1 MAESR
6 RLLGVLDQPLEGRH
20 WIMGSAYGVA
30 NTATFPWL
38 NNLLGI
44 TNDHRGARS
53 FWNSRNPGSPE
64 PQSVPAHT
72 KLELR
77 LAS

>member
-6 RLLGVLDQPLEGRH
+6 RLLGVLDQPLEGRD

-38 NNLLGI
+38 NNL
-44 TNDHRGARS
+44 
-53 FWNSRNPGSPE
+53 GS
-64 PQSVPAHT
+64 S
-72 KLELR
+72 
-77 LAS
+77 